1 MLSAPRKEIF
11 NPDDMSKWLKSEAY
25 QVYRFSAHNS
35 NQVNWFE
42 LSIQEYLGFILAV
55 NEAVQGKKASS
66 IQLNDKIGKVVGLL
80 ECLDRWIDEIPPTE
94 QPQRFGNKSFRVW
107 FQRLKDVSYSEHLYV
122 EDNEETS
129 NICFF

>member
-35 NQVNWFE
+35 NQLNWFE

-66 IQLNDKIGKVVGLL
+66 IQLNDKIVKVVGLL

-94 QPQRFGNKSFRVW
+94 QPSALATNPSVFGFKNSKM
-107 FQRLKDVSYSEHLYV
+107 
-122 EDNEETS
+122 
-129 NICFF
+129 